1 MDPKTIGK
9 RLTELR
15 GNKSQTE
22 VANACGISLSAI
34 GMYERGERVPR
45 DEIKI
50 KLAQFY
56 NVTVEEIFYTL
67 QSHETCT
74 SKQGVL

>member
-1 MDPKTIGK
+1 MEPKIIGE
-9 RLTELR
+9 RLVELR
-15 GNKSQTE
+15 GKRSQTE

-50 KLAQFY
+50 KLARFY
-56 NVTVEEIFYTL
+56 NVSVEELFYA
-67 QSHETCT
+67 
-74 SKQGVL
+74 